1 MVKIKRV
8 SHYSSFNWNMP
19 YLNMQINRFYQF
31 QRKLDNS
38 ENDKLWHDNT
48 NALSATC
55 ETDLKSTKLY

>member
-1 MVKIKRV
+1 
-8 SHYSSFNWNMP
+8 
-19 YLNMQINRFYQF
+19 MQINRFYQF